1 MLLFELLIS
10 LLIGGAVLTAFANK
24 VGAPYPAL
32 LALAGA
38 ALALAPVHV
47 PSLRLDPELALTLFV
62 APAIVDAAFDASPRD
77 LRENWIQISSLVLV
91 AVALTVGAVA
101 LVARWLVPDLPW
113 SAAIALGAIVAP
125 PDPVSAAAV
134 LGRLSPPRR
143 LMVIL
148 EGEGLLN
155 DASALLIYRL
165 AVGVMLGSALS
176 ASRTLPLLLASSV
189 GSLILGW
196 GLARAY
202 LWLTHRIDDFAIL
215 VVTQFVGTFAVWIIA
230 ERLGVS
236 TVLTTV
242 TYAAVL
248 ARRLPA
254 TQKAENRRGSL
265 AVWEVAVYMLNA
277 LAFLLIGLQ
286 LQEIGRTLDGG
297 FHPYIVFSLAILG
310 TVIVARLGWTFLY
323 NALARLVD
331 RMLLSPERRTPVGRS
346 YKSALVVGWSGMRGL
361 LTLATAL
368 ALPFE
373 GDLARFPHRS
383 LVIVAAFS
391 VVLGTLVI
399 QGLTL
404 GPLLRWLNLTDDGRA
419 NRERDFARREA
430 TRAAL
435 DTLDGH
441 SEPEAAIVSRQYN
454 VVLQGEEEALR
465 PKVLRTLRMRAIAA
479 ERERLLALRQ
489 SREIGYDAY
498 RTLEEELDWAE
509 GNVRRRGRRYDVDK
523 ADGSHERYTP

>member
-1 MLLFELLIS
+1 MPLFELLIG
-10 LLIGGAVLTAFANK
+10 LLIGGAVLTAVANK

-38 ALALAPVHV
+38 ALALAPVDI
-47 PSLRLDPELALTLFV
+47 PGIRLDPALALTLFV

-77 LRENWIQISSLVLV
+77 LRENWLQISSLVLV

-101 LVARWLVPDLPW
+101 VVGHWLVPDLPW

-155 DASALLIYRL
+155 DASAFLIYRL
-165 AVGVMLGSALS
+165 AIGVMLGSALS
-176 ASRTLPLLLASSV
+176 ASRTLPLLLASSL
-189 GSLILGW
+189 GSLALGW
-196 GLARAY
+196 VLARAY
-202 LWLTHRIDDFAIL
+202 LWLTSRIDDLAIL
-215 VVTQFVGTFAVWIIA
+215 VVTQFIGTFAVWIIA
-230 ERLGVS
+230 ERLGAS
-236 TVLTTV
+236 NVLTTV
-242 TYAAVL
+242 VYAAVL
-248 ARRLPA
+248 ARLLPA
-254 TQKAENRRGSL
+254 RQEAENRRGSL
-265 AVWEVAVYMLNA
+265 AVWEVAIYVLNA
-277 LAFLLIGLQ
+277 FAFILIGLQ

-297 FHPYIVFSLAILG
+297 IRPYLGFSLAILC
-310 TVIVARLGWTFLY
+310 TVIVVRLLWTFLY
-323 NALARLVD
+323 NALARLID
-331 RMLLSPERRTPVGRS
+331 RMVLPLERRTPVGRS

-373 GDLARFPHRS
+373 GDPARFPHRD
-383 LVIVAAFS
+383 LLIVAAFS
-391 VVLGTLVI
+391 VVLGTLVV

-404 GPLLRWLNLTDDGRA
+404 GPLLRWLDLTDDGRID
-419 NRERDFARREA
+419 RERDFARREA

-435 DTLDGH
+435 AALDGC

-454 VVLQGEEEALR
+454 VVLRGEEIETLR
-465 PKVLRTLRMRAIAA
+465 PKVFRQLRMRAIAA
-479 ERERLLALRQ
+479 ERERLLALRR

-509 GNVRRRGRRYDVDK
+509 GNARRRGRRYDVDE
-523 ADGSHERYTP
+523 G